1 MRKLVIGILAHVDAG
16 KTTLS
21 EAVLYLSG
29 RIRKLG
35 RVDHRDAFLDTDS
48 LERERGITIFSKQAV
63 FPLGE
68 DCTVTLLDTPGHVDF
83 SAEMER
89 VLSVLDCAI
98 LVVSGTDGVQ
108 AHTLTLWRLLERY
121 QIPTIVFVNKMDAPG
136 TEREALLTALRR
148 QLGGTF
154 ADFGT
159 SSHDQL
165 FEEAALCDEAVME
178 QYLSCGTLDDATL
191 RSLIAQR
198 KLFPCCFGAALRLDG
213 VEELLAVLDR
223 YAPRPVYSDAFAA
236 QVYKVGRDAQGKR
249 LTYLKVTGGTLRV
262 KQLLGGGSGEEAWE
276 EKIDQI
282 RIYSGTK
289 FEPVEEASAGSVCA
303 VTGLTH
309 TACGDALG
317 AQTQGQPPVLE
328 PVLNYQLQLPDG
340 VDAHTALEKLRQLQE
355 EDPLLHID
363 WNVRLQEIHIRLM
376 GQVQLEILQRVIAER
391 FGLAV
396 EFGTGSIVYKETIE
410 NPVQGVGHYE
420 PLRHYAEVHLLLEP
434 LPRGRGLEFA
444 TLVGED
450 DLDRNWQ
457 RLILTHLMEK
467 VHLGVLTGSPITD
480 LRLTLIGGRAHLKH
494 TEGGDFRQATYR
506 AIRQGLM
513 RAKSVLL
520 EPWYDFR
527 LVVPMDNL
535 GRAINDI
542 QQMGGRFDA
551 PETVGD
557 TALLAGSAPVSAMG
571 DYWQTV
577 TAYSRGRGQL
587 TCSVRG
593 YEPCHNADEVI
604 ETIGYDAERDT
615 ENSPDSVFCDHGA
628 GFVVKWSEVTAM
640 AHVTPVV
647 SLDAPKE
654 ESAVAPSRRRV
665 SYASSREEDKELQA
679 IYERTYGQVK
689 RREFQPTPKARSEG
703 TVRRTVPP
711 RPTGPEYLL
720 VDGYNIIHA
729 WDELKEMAKINL
741 ESARRM
747 LMDILC
753 NYRGFKK
760 CIVILVFD
768 AYRVKG
774 NPGSVEH
781 WNDIH
786 VVYTKEAET
795 ADTYIERATYDLAKE
810 HRVRVA
816 TSDNLEQMIILGHG
830 AVRVSAQDFR
840 AEIENAQVMISE
852 LIARN
857 NRNGREMNQIRTRA
871 IVKPSKNES
880 KSLKK

>member
-1 MRKLVIGILAHVDAG
+1 MQMRKLVIGILAHVDAG

-21 EAVLYLSG
+21 EAALYLSG

-35 RVDHRDAFLDTDS
+35 RVDHGDAFLDTDT

-68 DCTVTLLDTPGHVDF
+68 DCAVTLLDTPGHVDF

-89 VLSVLDCAI
+89 VLSVLDCAV

-121 QIPTIVFVNKMDAPG
+121 QIPTILFINKMDAPG
-136 TEREALLTALRR
+136 TDRSALISALRS
-148 QLGGTF
+148 QLADNF
-154 ADFGT
+154 VDFGAPRE
-159 SSHDQL
+159 QI
-165 FEEAALCDEAVME
+165 FEDAALCDEVVME
-178 QYLSCGTLDDATL
+178 KYLECGELDDDTL
-191 RSLIAQR
+191 RTLVAQR

-213 VEELLAVLDR
+213 VEQLLSVMER
-223 YAPRPVYSDAFAA
+223 YAPRPVYGDAFAA
-236 QVYKVGRDAQGKR
+236 RVFKVGRDAQGKR
-249 LTYLKVTGGTLRV
+249 LTYLKVTGGALRV
-262 KQLLGGGSGEEAWE
+262 KQTISGGSGEETWE
-276 EKIDQI
+276 EKVDQI
-282 RIYSGTK
+282 RIYSGTR
-289 FEPVEEASAGSVCA
+289 FEAVDEACAGSVCA
-303 VTGLTH
+303 VTGLTR
-309 TACGDALG
+309 TACADALG
-317 AQTQGQPPVLE
+317 AQEQGQPPALE
-328 PVLNYQLQLPDG
+328 PVLNYQLLLPDG
-340 VDAHTALEKLRQLQE
+340 VDAHTALERLRQLQE

-363 WNVRLQEIHIRLM
+363 WNARLQEIHIRLM
-376 GQVQLEILQRVIAER
+376 GQVQLEILQRVIAGR
-391 FGLAV
+391 FGMAV
-396 EFGTGSIVYKETIE
+396 EFGAGSIVYKETIAA
-410 NPVQGVGHYE
+410 PTQGVGHYE

-506 AIRQGLM
+506 AVRQGLM
-513 RAKSVLL
+513 RAQSILL

-527 LVVPMDNL
+527 LEIPAENL

-557 TALLAGSAPVSAMG
+557 TALLTGSAPVSAMSG
-571 DYWQTV
+571 YWQSV
-577 TAYSRGRGQL
+577 TAYSRGRGRL

-604 ETIGYDAERDT
+604 AAVGYDAEHDM
-615 ENSPDSVFCDHGA
+615 ENSADSVFCDHGA
-628 GFVVKWSEVTAM
+628 GFVVKWSGVAAM

-647 SLDAPKE
+647 SLAQPKE
-654 ESAVAPSRRRV
+654 SAPESAPVRRRA
-665 SYASSREEDKELQA
+665 SYAASREEDEELLA
-679 IYERTYGQVK
+679 IYERTYGEVK
-689 RREFQPTPKARSEG
+689 RRDFRPVQKSRSEG

-711 RPTGPEYLL
+711 RPAGPEYLL

-741 ESARRM
+741 EAARRM

-753 NYRGFKK
+753 NYQGFKK

-781 WNDIH
+781 WNNIH

-816 TSDNLEQMIILGHG
+816 TSDNLEQLIILGHG
-830 AVRVSAQDFR
+830 AVRVSAKDFR
-840 AEIENAQVMISE
+840 AEIESAEGLISE

-857 NRNGREMNQIRTRA
+857 NRAGREMDQIRSRA
-871 IVKPSKNES
+871 TIKA
-880 KSLKK
+880 

>member
-1 MRKLVIGILAHVDAG
+1 MRKLIIGILAHVDAG

-29 RIRKLG
+29 RIRRLG
-35 RVDHRDAFLDTDS
+35 RVDHRDAFLDTDT

-68 DCTVTLLDTPGHVDF
+68 DCTVTLVDTPGHVDF

-89 VLSVLDCAI
+89 VLSVLDCAV

-121 QIPTIVFVNKMDAPG
+121 GIPTILFINKMDAPG
-136 TEREALLTALRR
+136 TDRGALLAALRT
-148 QLGGTF
+148 QLAGNF
-154 ADFGT
+154 VDFGAPRE
-159 SSHDQL
+159 QL
-165 FEEAALCDEAVME
+165 FEDAALCDEAVME
-178 QYLSCGTLDDATL
+178 QYLECGELDDDTL
-191 RSLIAQR
+191 RTLVSQR

-213 VEELLAVLDR
+213 VEELLSVLER
-223 YAPRPVYSDAFAA
+223 YAPRPVYGKDFAA
-236 QVYKVGRDAQGKR
+236 QVYKVGRDTQGKR

-262 KQLLGGGSGEEAWE
+262 KQILSGGSGEDAWE

-289 FEPVEEASAGSVCA
+289 FEPVDEAGAGSVCA

-317 AQTQGQPPVLE
+317 AQAQGQSPALE
-328 PVLNYQLQLPDG
+328 PVLNYQLLLPDG

-363 WNVRLQEIHIRLM
+363 WNERLQEIHIRLM

-391 FGLAV
+391 FGMAV
-396 EFGTGSIVYKETIE
+396 EFGTGSIVYKETIAA
-410 NPVQGVGHYE
+410 PAQGVGHYE

-434 LPRGRGLEFA
+434 LERGRGLQFA
-444 TLVGED
+444 TLVPED

-467 VHLGVLTGSPITD
+467 IHLGVLTGSPITD
-480 LRLTLIGGRAHLKH
+480 MRLTLIGGRAHLKH

-513 RAKSVLL
+513 RAQSVLL

-527 LVVPMDNL
+527 LEIPAENL

-557 TALLAGSAPVSAMG
+557 TALLTGSASVSAMS
-571 DYWQTV
+571 DYWQSV
-577 TAYSRGRGQL
+577 TAYSRGKGRL

-604 ETIGYDAERDT
+604 AAIGYDAGHDT
-615 ENSPDSVFCDHGA
+615 GNSPDSVFCDHGA
-628 GFVVKWSEVTAM
+628 GFVVKWNEVTAM

-647 SLDAPKE
+647 SLDTPKE
-654 ESAVAPSRRRV
+654 EKPVESAPSRRRV
-665 SYASSREEDKELQA
+665 SYASSREEDEELRA
-679 IYERTYGQVK
+679 IYERTYGEVK
-689 RREFQPTPKARSEG
+689 RRDFQPVQKPRGEG

-729 WDELKEMAKINL
+729 WDELKDMASTNL
-741 ESARRM
+741 EAARRM

-753 NYRGFKK
+753 NYQGFKK

-781 WNDIH
+781 WNNIH

-795 ADTYIERATYDLAKE
+795 ADTYIERATYDLAKN

-816 TSDNLEQMIILGHG
+816 TSDNLEQLIILGHG
-830 AVRVSAQDFR
+830 AVRVSAREFR
-840 AEIENAQVMISE
+840 EEIENAKVLISE
-852 LIARN
+852 LIAQN
-857 NRNGREMNQIRTRA
+857 NRAGREMDQIRSRA
-871 IVKPSKNES
+871 TIK
-880 KSLKK
+880 

>member
-35 RVDHRDAFLDTDS
+35 RVDHKDAFLDTDT

-68 DCTVTLLDTPGHVDF
+68 DCTATLLDTPGHVDF

-121 QIPTIVFVNKMDAPG
+121 QIPTMVFVNKMDAPG

-154 ADFGT
+154 ADFGA
-159 SSHDQL
+159 SDDQL

-191 RSLIAQR
+191 RNLVAQR

-223 YAPRPVYSDAFAA
+223 CAPRPVYGDAFAA

-317 AQTQGQPPVLE
+317 VQTQGQPPVLE

-363 WNVRLQEIHIRLM
+363 WNARLQEIHIRLM

-396 EFGTGSIVYKETIE
+396 AFGTGSIVYKETIE
-410 NPVQGVGHYE
+410 SPVQGVGHYE

-434 LPRGRGLEFA
+434 LPRGQGLKFA

-557 TALLAGSAPVSAMG
+557 TALLTGSAPVSAMG

-587 TCSVRG
+587 TCAVRG
-593 YEPCHNADEVI
+593 YEPCHNADDVI
-604 ETIGYDAERDT
+604 ATLGYDAERDT

-628 GFVVKWSEVTAM
+628 GVVVKWSEVTAM

-647 SLDAPKE
+647 SLDIPKVE
-654 ESAVAPSRRRV
+654 PTVAPSSNRRV

-689 RREFQPTPKARSEG
+689 RREFQPTQKARSEG

-857 NRNGREMNQIRTRA
+857 NCKGREMNQIRTRA
-871 IVKPSKNES
+871 TIK
-880 KSLKK
+880 LQ